1 MALSLSAEQKDLK
14 SLFINDDKYIIPTF
28 QRPYSW
34 TEEQLLQLYYDITNA
49 FENGEDYFLGNIILA
64 KSRTDKSILE
74 IIDGQQR
81 MVTLWL
87 MLKALSVM
95 LPTVP
100 RLKSMIEIESWESDQ
115 KLPKIESQIY
125 EATDN
130 EQLKDIMVW
139 EERDFIMT
147 APEGRLYRNAQKLY
161 EWLEA
166 YISRLSEEEKNSFWK
181 YCIQSLYLLPIELSG
196 ETSEDAQSKALTIFE
211 TINNRGLDLEDADIF
226 KAKLYNMAKH
236 EGCQQQMI
244 NQWHELVASTTE
256 LGLRLDDIF
265 RYYSHIIRGQHS
277 ITSNEKRLRDFY
289 TREDIS
295 PLKIAR
301 HTEILADLARII
313 DTISLLEYYRQQ
325 PTRLGAWLQILKAYT
340 NQYPW
345 YALITY
351 VYKNISDINNHQ
363 DKLQEFIEKL
373 VRFCYISGSTTTI
386 KYEIYSI
393 ISKIMRGE
401 YIQAYFVEPGDFNL
415 QPLLKNPRRLKTG
428 LILLA
433 FYLENPEQD
442 ALQDINVDRII
453 KSCDTDAENT
463 RLPISSLSDIT
474 NYMVTDIPKRVLPYA
489 ERYAMINQSAV
500 PGIRDLLPSNY
511 PTEDF
516 FQNRLE
522 QICTVLTE
530 FFTGCKFA

>member
-34 TEEQLLQLYYDITNA
+34 TDEQLLQLYYDITNA

-64 KSRTDKSILE
+64 KSRADKSILE

-87 MLKALSVM
+87 MLKILSVL
-95 LPTVP
+95 LPSVP
-100 RLKSMIEIESWESDQ
+100 KLKSMIEIESWETSQ
-115 KLPKIESQIY
+115 KQPKIESLIY
-125 EATDN
+125 EAKDD
-130 EQLKDIMVW
+130 EQLKTIIDW
-139 EERDFIMT
+139 EERDFIMA

-161 EWLEA
+161 EWLSE
-166 YISRLSEEEKNSFWK
+166 YFSRLPEDEKSGFWK

-236 EGCQQQMI
+236 EGCQEQMI
-244 NQWHELVASTTE
+244 DRWHELVASTNE

-295 PLKIAR
+295 PLKLST
-301 HTEILADLARII
+301 HTEILDDLARII
-313 DTISLLEYYRQQ
+313 DTISQLEHYGQQ

-351 VYKNISDINNHQ
+351 VYKNIADINDHK

-393 ISKIMRGE
+393 IAKVMNDE
-401 YIQAYFVEPGDFNL
+401 YIPDYYTDPADLNL
-415 QPLLKNPRRLKTG
+415 QPLIKNPRRLKNG
-428 LILLA
+428 LTLLA
-433 FYLENPEQD
+433 FYLENPKQT
-442 ALQDINVDRII
+442 ALLDINVDRII
-453 KSCDTDAENT
+453 KSCDIDYCRENK
-463 RLPISSLSDIT
+463 LAASLNELT
-474 NYMVTDIPKRVLPYA
+474 NYMVTDIPKRTLPYDN
-489 ERYAMINQSAV
+489 RYALLNISAI
-500 PGIRDLLPSNY
+500 PGIRGFLPRCR
-511 PTEDF
+511 PGEEF
-516 FQNRLE
+516 FNNRRE
-522 QICTVLTE
+522 HIMAVLTE
-530 FFTGCKFA
+530 FFVGSRL